1 MRFDM
6 YVSDSYGIT
15 QKMKAWSTD
24 YVLDELQGAKQVPLR
39 LFLPNK
45 GKNGKNCS
53 MLNIE
58 KN

>member
-1 MRFDM
+1 
-6 YVSDSYGIT
+6 
-15 QKMKAWSTD
+15 MKAWSTD